1 MAKSYSSAFLAG
13 LAGFAAGVAVGI
25 LFAPDKG
32 TTTRKKLKENFNDLA
47 DQLHE
52 EFAEEIDD
60 IKSALKLEKVEEADK
75 KLPPKEGRPKTRK
88 TK

>member
-1 MAKSYSSAFLAG
+1 MAKSYSSAILAG
-13 LAGFAAGVAVGI
+13 LTGFAAGVVVGI

-32 TTTRKKLKENFNDLA
+32 TQTRKKLKENFNELA

-52 EFAEEIDD
+52 ELSEEIDE
-60 IKSALKLEKVEEADK
+60 IKATLEGEQEVKA
-75 KLPPKEGRPKTRK
+75 PPKKGRPRTKK